1 MFPGAFPTRPSDS
14 LGVGE
19 LPGPALDERRRR
31 RPGKGCRRAAGSRF
45 PPNPVGR
52 ACRSPRC
59 SLRDRP
65 ASRDCLLGPG
75 VSGSL
80 HAGSRAEDSRP
91 SSASPGLA
99 LSLRSHIPESPGRG
113 LPSAD
118 CPFSWLCATPEA
130 QPPNPEPPNSRTPTR
145 THPWILGSGRI
156 PDLALP
162 ARGLAPKRKKA
173 ALMFGVLLLKSKKQ
187 TDR

>member
-31 RPGKGCRRAAGSRF
+31 RPGKGYRRAAGSRF

-99 LSLRSHIPESPGRG
+99 LSLFGVTFQNPRAAGSPVLIAHSPG
-113 LPSAD
+113 
-118 CPFSWLCATPEA
+118 CAQLRRLSP
-130 QPPNPEPPNSRTPTR
+130 QIPNPRTPEPPPGLTPGSSDPGGSQTSRFR
-145 THPWILGSGRI
+145 HE
-156 PDLALP
+156 A
-162 ARGLAPKRKKA
+162 
-173 ALMFGVLLLKSKKQ
+173 
-187 TDR
+187 